1 MEKDI
6 VINKFFYKCLY
17 ILKAASDG
25 WIVKYIGGNKYDF
38 LKIGSELE
46 DEKIMPFEEFIN
58 DIETKMK
65 PK

>member
-6 VINKFFYKCLY
+6 IINKFFYKCLY

-38 LKIGSELE
+38 LKIGQGLE
-46 DEKIMPFEEFIN
+46 NEKMMSFEEFIN
-58 DIETKMK
+58 DIKNKNET
-65 PK
+65 